1 MHPDRQFRA
10 ANAATY
16 EHEYRIELASSFSIA
31 SLSSSYLRLWSLE
44 LNWHILIYRHSRF
57 GLAKNVSG
65 LTRTGSRN
73 GNGRRLCDYPG
84 FRSRQRILFNRQWA
98 PAIIRLS
105 MPITPEDRARQS
117 IDQLLTAAGWIIQNR
132 DAVNITAG
140 RGVAVREFPM
150 KKGHGEADYLLFVD
164 GAAAGVVE
172 AKKEGETLTGVEI
185 QTTHGGGGISIG
197 FDAVSLHLNML
208 QLGIVTVKVVYD
220 EERQQKLISGLLDYL
235 LHGDLPAAAL
245 DPFARKY
252 WPDQLISWNRLLAG
266 RWRDPLVGRDVLIGI
281 LFGCVQAFSIY
292 LVYALPLWFRIPRT
306 TPFQID
312 SLSLGTAAQALGYLL
327 GEQSHAIIRSLGA
340 ALILVFAR
348 LLLRRKASAVAVT
361 YLVAATL
368 IAGGE
373 NYSLTVPL
381 ALLIALLN
389 ALVLTIVLVRFG
401 ILAYGT
407 CVLIKNVVLRFPAT
421 LDLSRWYAGRSVLAL
436 SMVLALA
443 IYGFRCALG
452 RQAAFGGLIAED

>member
-1 MHPDRQFRA
+1 MV
-10 ANAATY
+10 
-16 EHEYRIELASSFSIA
+16 
-31 SLSSSYLRLWSLE
+31 LE
-44 LNWHILIYRHSRF
+44 LHWHILIYRHSRF

-73 GNGRRLCDYPG
+73 GNGRRLCHYPG

-235 LHGDLPAAAL
+235 LHGDLPAAEERLTRIQVAKIEL
-245 DPFARKY
+245 YQILSFVAPAFKHPAFKEEAEWR
-252 WPDQLISWNRLLAG
+252 LIYSGEYFDLIRQFGVPIGLKPSTQFPTLY
-266 RWRDPLVGRDVLIGI
+266 RETPRELVPYV
-281 LFGCVQAFSIY
+281 
-292 LVYALPLWFRIPRT
+292 ALPL
-306 TPFQID
+306 
-312 SLSLGTAAQALGYLL
+312 
-327 GEQSHAIIRSLGA
+327 
-340 ALILVFAR
+340 
-348 LLLRRKASAVAVT
+348 
-361 YLVAATL
+361 AAT
-368 IAGGE
+368 GQ
-373 NYSLTVPL
+373 SLEL
-381 ALLIALLN
+381 ASVTDLPPI
-389 ALVLTIVLVRFG
+389 FSPG
-401 ILAYGT
+401 IMRLSPG
-407 CVLIKNVVLRFPAT
+407 LDSPRLR
-421 LDLSRWYAGRSVLAL
+421 L
-436 SMVLALA
+436 
-443 IYGFRCALG
+443 
-452 RQAAFGGLIAED
+452 